1 MCEWRTH
8 PGRGNRTF
16 VTFVVPQLE
25 NGEERIRDGGHTSD
39 IVDSQA
45 VSGACL
51 VLGRDGEVADVRAA
65 VLASVDSGD
74 RLVGESL
81 VDERKSGLLT
91 MWNDAPLSI
100 VRLRTR
106 PGAMLSS
113 PIGPV
118 VRSEHGAG
126 NCGSSVE

>member
-39 IVDSQA
+39 IVDTQA

-51 VLGRDGEVADVRAA
+51 VLGRDGEVADVSVA
-65 VLASVDSGD
+65 VLASVDPGD
-74 RLVGESL
+74 RLVGGPL
-81 VDERKSGLLT
+81 VDEDV
-91 MWNDAPLSI
+91 W
-100 VRLRTR
+100 
-106 PGAMLSS
+106 
-113 PIGPV
+113 V
-118 VRSEHGAG
+118 VDD
-126 NCGSSVE
+126 VE